1 MLAGE
6 DRWPLASRAV
16 PRFSIL
22 AVLSVVTLITAGS
35 LRGYQEVRAFHGLW
49 DTTYGQLLLAKIT
62 LVLPLLA
69 LGAYNN
75 RFAVPRLKKQI
86 ASVVERRRFLRAAG
100 TELAIM
106 AAIVGITAVLVT
118 EPPAKASVKA
128 TKYVTDTVPIGPLEL
143 NYVVQPAK
151 TGPNTIHL
159 YFYKPKSGFPAS
171 VDAAKLSATLP
182 SQNLGPLRIPLTKI
196 VPSHYTTPAAVFP
209 QPGDWQVTIE
219 IRRGAFQSFTQTVTV
234 PIKEG

>member
-49 DTTYGQLLLAKIT
+49 DTTYGQLLLAKIA

-100 TELAIM
+100 MELAIM
-106 AAIVGITAVLVT
+106 AAIVGVTAVLVT

-128 TKYVTDTVPIGPLEL
+128 AKYATDTVPIGPLEL

-159 YFYKPKSGFPAS
+159 YFNRPKSGFPAN
-171 VDAAKLSATLP
+171 VDDAKLSATLP
-182 SQNLGPLRIPLTKI
+182 SAGLGPLRIPLTKI
-196 VPSHYTTPAAVFP
+196 VPSHYTTSAGVFP
-209 QPGDWQVTIE
+209 QPGDWQATIE

-234 PIKEG
+234 PIREG